1 MKIAIANAGYT
12 DKIKIGM
19 DVAASGMTLACF
31 DDLLPINN
39 YFNMAKMQILKNHV
53 RYIY

>member
-19 DVAASGMTLACF
+19 DVAASGMTLPSF
-31 DDLLPINN
+31 DDLLAINN
-39 YFNMAKMQILKNHV
+39 KKLILF
-53 RYIY
+53 